1 MNALLPRLRTFAA
14 TLATLALLAHAAT
27 GTAEPLR
34 RYNIDPASLS
44 VSGISSGGYMAV
56 QFAVAYS
63 AIVHGV
69 GAVAGG
75 PYGCANAS
83 VTTAL
88 DVCMAGK
95 RPIRVADL
103 VRLTKQRAGSGA
115 IDAVSNLAAQRVWI
129 FAGNIDSTVV
139 PKVGEAL
146 EAYFRTF
153 VPADAIRRVSSV
165 RAEHTMPT
173 TDFGNDCATKG
184 DPYISDC
191 DFDAAGELLQWIYGP
206 LQAPAAVAPGGRIV
220 PFDQDEFISFR
231 AAHSLGSTG
240 WLYVPAACED
250 GSRRCRLHV
259 AFHGC
264 RQFADFL
271 YIDAQN
277 RPTRYGTTFVEHAGY
292 NRWADANAFIVLY
305 PQTQRGPELP
315 GDLFGLTSTNP
326 KGCWDWWAYDST
338 QYAEKNGPQMLA
350 VRRMIARITGEQ
362 PH

>member
-1 MNALLPRLRTFAA
+1 MNALLPRLRTLAA
-14 TLATLALLAHAAT
+14 ALATLALLAHAAT

-34 RYNIDPASLS
+34 RYNVDPASLS

-63 AIVHGV
+63 GIVHGV
-69 GAVAGG
+69 GVVAGG

-83 VTTAL
+83 ITTAL

-103 VRLTKQRAGSGA
+103 VSLTKRRARSGA
-115 IDAVSNLAAQRVWI
+115 IDPVAGLAAQRVWI
-129 FAGNIDSTVV
+129 FTGSIDSTVV
-139 PKVGEAL
+139 PKVGDAL
-146 EAYFRTF
+146 EQYYRAF
-153 VPADAIRRVSSV
+153 VPAASITRVSSV

-173 TDFGNDCATKG
+173 TDFGNDCTIKG

-191 DFDAAGELLQWIYGP
+191 DFDGAGELLQWIHGP
-206 LQAPAAVAPGGRIV
+206 LQPPAATAPGGRLT
-220 PFDQDEFISFR
+220 PFEQDEFSSFP

-240 WLYVPAACED
+240 WVYVPQACED
-250 GSRRCRLHV
+250 GARRCRLHV

-271 YIDAQN
+271 YVDANNQ
-277 RPTRYGTTFVEHAGY
+277 PARYGTTFAEHAGY
-292 NRWADANAFIVLY
+292 NRWADANDFIVLY
-305 PQTQRGPELP
+305 PQTRRGPELP
-315 GDLFGLTSTNP
+315 GDLFGVTSANP

-350 VRRMIARITGEQ
+350 VRRMIARISGEQ